1 MKLPGLR
8 LVKKKYGRYIKEV
21 DTIAHDELVI
31 EHYGVKGMKWG
42 VRRYKQERAKATVHE
57 KNHMVEKRRLDKN
70 IGTADIQKKLVDRSK
85 SYSKHAKKFAKKH
98 PNSKISKGVETL
110 ANKNLAWNIGNLK
123 VTNEKIR
130 ESKAIVRKEKSAYNK
145 ALKSASKMPVGHY
158 GGKVAS
164 YVKPFIRDMVLSHID
179 STYRPRLEKTA
190 NDRFDENVMRLRKG
204 TPSKIRMRE

>member
-1 MKLPGLR
+1 M
-8 LVKKKYGRYIKEV
+8 V
-21 DTIAHDELVI
+21 HNELVL

-42 VRRYKQERAKATVHE
+42 VRRYKQERAKATVYE

-70 IGTADIQKKLVDRSK
+70 VGTADIQKKLVDRSK

-110 ANKNLAWNIGNLK
+110 ANKNLAWNIGNLNI
-123 VTNEKIR
+123 TNEKIKQ
-130 ESKAIVRKEKSAYNK
+130 SKAIIRKEKSAYNK

-158 GGKVAS
+158 GGKAAS
-164 YVKPFIRDMVLSHID
+164 YVKPFIRDMVLSNIN
-179 STYRPRLEKTA
+179 STYMPRFEKTA